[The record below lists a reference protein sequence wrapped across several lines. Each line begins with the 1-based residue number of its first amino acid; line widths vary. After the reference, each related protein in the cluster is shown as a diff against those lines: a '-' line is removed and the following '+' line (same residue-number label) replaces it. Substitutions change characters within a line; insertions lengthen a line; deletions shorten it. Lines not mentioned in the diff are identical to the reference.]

1 MNAMTRIPLFIAAI
15 LVFSGFANG
24 QMPKAAA
31 ASKTSVADSALKP
44 QSSPAYAEVLL
55 KRTELQSDL
64 ESLILEYTEDYP
76 KVKELRYTL
85 GLIQKET
92 QRIIAV
98 KPAETAKLTL
108 ALGKLMVKKVELETE
123 LWGLQANYKDDH
135 PDVKRAKR
143 KVEIYETAI
152 KEILG

>member
-1 MNAMTRIPLFIAAI
+1 MTRISLFIATI
-15 LVFSGFANG
+15 LFFSAYANG

-31 ASKTSVADSALKP
+31 NKTPVVDSALKP

-76 KVKELRYTL
+76 KVKELRYTI
-85 GLIQKET
+85 GLLQKES

>member
-1 MNAMTRIPLFIAAI
+1 MNTMARILLFIAAI

-24 QMPKAAA
+24 QMLKAATNKKA
-31 ASKTSVADSALKP
+31 VVDSVLKP
-44 QSSPAYAEVLL
+44 QASPAYAEVLL

-64 ESLILEYTEDYP
+64 ESLVLEYTEDYP
-76 KVKELRYTL
+76 KVKELRHTL
-85 GLIQKET
+85 GLLQKET